1 MILEESPQNV
11 ENGPTRMTEWLDYYY
26 GGKASKDIYV
36 IALKLWIN
44 CTYEVTLG
52 PYIRHKYG
60 IDRELI
66 RRDSIRRIRDI
77 EAGIERYLGDLNKR
91 NFLSDYRGYIRW
103 LRAEKYANLTI
114 KAYAHKVKRF
124 FEKHDPRCKI
134 KDDDWKQIKR
144 TILPKTKRGATQDE
158 ILTREQLKEVF
169 RYANPHGKALAF
181 FLLSTGARIGES
193 CKLKMGDL
201 HLHDD
206 PPWVNIKEEYTKDE
220 VGGRIMWFSYEAK
233 EAIINWH
240 KIRETYKK
248 KGAGNGGLFDKEFV
262 FNYDKRAFTKV
273 WNNFLRI
280 ADKNER
286 GKDEPPVLA
295 RRDTSTKKNVH
306 VYHVHTLRKRF
317 RTIMGLEGSYEDKA
331 GIPDMIVHG
340 WMGHQAYLSGSYDK
354 LGRKRMSDIYKDNMH
369 IVTVYDVGLDKKTRA
384 DIEKEIIE
392 SKREAK
398 DAFELR
404 IKDEGYLDLV
414 GEHIGAFP
422 DMSEESI
429 RALTLTE
436 KWKKVMYRASQIE
449 TDLEGTTLV
458 PTQEDIDKIKK
469 AIEHS
474 TPRI

>member
-1 MILEESPQNV
+1 MILEESPLKV
-11 ENGPTRMTEWLDYYY
+11 ENGPTRMTEWLDFNYEE
-26 GGKASKDIYV
+26 GRASKDIYV

-77 EAGIERYLGDLNKR
+77 EAGIERYLGDLNER
-91 NFLSDYRGYIRW
+91 NFTIDYRGYIRW

-124 FEKHDPRCKI
+124 FDDQDPRCKI
-134 KDDDWKQIKR
+134 DKKNWKQIQR
-144 TILPKTKRGATQDE
+144 TILPRTKRGATQDE

-169 RYANPHGKALAF
+169 RYATPHGKALAF

-206 PPWVNIKEEYTKDE
+206 PPWVHIKEEYTKDE
-220 VGGRIMWFSYEAK
+220 VGGRIMWFSYETR

-248 KGAGNGGLFDKEFV
+248 KGAGNGELFDKEFV

-317 RTIMGLEGSYEDKA
+317 RTNMGLEGSYEDKA

-340 WMGHQAYLSGSYDK
+340 WMGHSAYLSQSYDK
-354 LGRKRMSDIYKDNMH
+354 LGLGRMSDIYKDNMH
-369 IVTVYDVGLDKKTRA
+369 VVTIHEVGIDEQAKARYEAVANKAAMVPKLQEQTKWDKEFVNYIGRRLGVFVGMT
-384 DIEKEIIE
+384 
-392 SKREAK
+392 
-398 DAFELR
+398 
-404 IKDEGYLDLV
+404 DEQKK
-414 GEHIGAFP
+414 
-422 DMSEESI
+422 
-429 RALTLTE
+429 AL
-436 KWKKVMYRASQIE
+436 
-449 TDLEGTTLV
+449 
-458 PTQEDIDKIKK
+458 TQEDRKELIIDKIVELERKRTSLGRMK
-469 AIEHS
+469 LKDVEDALDLIKS
-474 TPRI
+474 TITE